1 MNPYIDMFNYQYIQ
15 QQAQQHHIS
24 QVIEVQKCAKALHD
38 FLKALIRLN
47 PTISKQQV
55 RSSAQFCLITSENT
69 VNSIPNE
76 R

>member
-24 QVIEVQKCAKALHD
+24 QVLEVQKCAKALHD
-38 FLKALIRLN
+38 FLDGIDKIEPN
-47 PTISKQQV
+47 KQQV
-55 RSSAQFCLITSENT
+55 RNFALFCLTTSENT
-69 VNSIPNE
+69 ANSIPNK